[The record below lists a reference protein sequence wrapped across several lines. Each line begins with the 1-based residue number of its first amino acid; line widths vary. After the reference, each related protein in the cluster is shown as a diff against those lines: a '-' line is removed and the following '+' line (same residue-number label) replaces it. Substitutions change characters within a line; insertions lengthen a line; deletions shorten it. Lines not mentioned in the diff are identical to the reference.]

1 MAAFL
6 FPTQFWAGRLIDAS
20 RRNWENLHFP
30 LTWTKRWQFLWS
42 ICVTASYFSSEYL
55 YIKHA
60 RTAYVVFAFGK
71 RKISSITSPMGKREV
86 PNRQIASVID
96 YCLDNQPSI
105 ISWEFAL
112 SSFPRKHDS
121 LFHYAWEA
129 NSEMPREPVY
139 SCKFIEVL
147 YNLRIFFCRA
157 SGVFQAQDFPSIFT
171 PLDWPFAFPTFS
183 FHNRNN

>member
-1 MAAFL
+1 MAA

-20 RRNWENLHFP
+20 RRNGENLHFP

-71 RKISSITSPMGKREV
+71 RKISSVTSPMGKREV

-96 YCLDNQPSI
+96 YCPDNQPSI
-105 ISWEFAL
+105 IFLGIRVVFFPAQARFAL
-112 SSFPRKHDS
+112 PLCMRSKLRNAKGTCILMQIRWSSLIYGSFFPE
-121 LFHYAWEA
+121 Y
-129 NSEMPREPVY
+129 RE
-139 SCKFIEVL
+139 F
-147 YNLRIFFCRA
+147 LRPKIFR
-157 SGVFQAQDFPSIFT
+157 
-171 PLDWPFAFPTFS
+171 PFS
-183 FHNRNN
+183 HL